1 MVGPGGRRSAVCW
14 GQLPEVAGP
23 LVLHLVLQLPEVAPV
38 VAAAVLVAP
47 VVVAAS
53 LVVAGSLLQVVAASL
68 QGGVSVALFLALP
81 WLEVEAGAEPG
92 AHHRGQV

>member
-68 QGGVSVALFLALP
+68 QVVLSVAPVWALP
-81 WLEVEAGAEPG
+81 
-92 AHHRGQV
+92 